1 MCRHTSKQTYCGH
14 TRKHYLDRLH
24 SKMRFRIYLCPATQR
39 DVKNAFLKHGALP
52 DVNTLAETCG
62 LVFGRDYVGK
72 VLRDK
77 FERQCN
83 MIVKVMRTQEKDIKV
98 EQRPVSFSDPLPG
111 PSTPMHDLE
120 LGRNVS
126 KESVGVS
133 VDDDASMDDAAMD
146 DECLRM
152 LTEKL
157 GTTLLV

>member
-1 MCRHTSKQTYCGH
+1 M
-14 TRKHYLDRLH
+14 
-24 SKMRFRIYLCPATQR
+24 
-39 DVKNAFLKHGALP
+39 P
-52 DVNTLAETCG
+52 DLNSLAETCG

-83 MIVKVMRTQEKDIKV
+83 VIVKVMRTQEKETKV
-98 EQRPVSFSDPLPG
+98 KQRPVSFSNTLPG

-126 KESVGVS
+126 REAVGVS
-133 VDDDASMDDAAMD
+133 ADDDSSMGDDAMD
-146 DECLRM
+146 DECLRI
-152 LTEKL
+152 LVEKS